1 MQKLQRDAHAIIKR
15 SIHAVLPDTAVQK
28 ALEDLEIKR
37 PAQVIAIGKAAWKMA
52 SAASGILGNRLRSGV
67 VITKYGH
74 SEGSIPGIE
83 IIEAGHPV
91 PDENGVRA
99 ARRVLE
105 AADGLSEDDL
115 VVFLVSGG
123 GSALFEMP
131 LPGVT
136 LGDIAEVTRRLLAC
150 GADIVELNTIRKHL
164 SAVKGG
170 RFAQRCAPARVLSIV
185 LSDVLGDPLD
195 SIASGP
201 AYPDSTTSADAL
213 KILKRYGIKIPES
226 VRDALLLETPKAL
239 DNVETRITGNVN
251 ALCHSAMAAARD
263 LGYAPLLLT
272 TTLDCE
278 ARDAGALLAAV
289 ARQVKSSGEPVKPP
303 CAVILGGETVV
314 HLKGKGRGGRNQE
327 LALSASRGIDGLK
340 NTLIFSVGS
349 DGTDGPTDAAGGM
362 VTGAFCSECRR
373 LGLSVDASLDDND
386 AYTLLEAAGG
396 LLVTGP
402 TGTNVNDLTVLL
414 CGGEG

>member
-28 ALEDLEIKR
+28 ALEDLETKR
-37 PAQVIAIGKAAWKMA
+37 PAHVIAIGKAAWKMA

-99 ARRVLE
+99 AQRVLE

-396 LLVTGP
+396 LIVTGP

>member
-28 ALEDLEIKR
+28 ALEDLETKR
-37 PAQVIAIGKAAWKMA
+37 PAHVIAIGKAAWKMA

-99 ARRVLE
+99 AQRVLE

-373 LGLSVDASLDDND
+373 LGLSVDAGLDDND

-396 LLVTGP
+396 LIVTGP

>member
-28 ALEDLEIKR
+28 ALEDLETKR
-37 PAQVIAIGKAAWKMA
+37 PAHVIAIGKAAWKMA
-52 SAASGILGNRLRSGV
+52 SAASGILGSRLRSGV

-373 LGLSVDASLDDND
+373 LGLSVDAGLDDND

-396 LLVTGP
+396 LIVTGP

>member
-28 ALEDLEIKR
+28 ALEDLETKR
-37 PAQVIAIGKAAWKMA
+37 PAHVIAIGKAAWKMA

-136 LGDIAEVTRRLLAC
+136 LGDIAEVTMRLLAC

-396 LLVTGP
+396 LIVTGP

>member
-28 ALEDLEIKR
+28 ALEDLETKR
-37 PAQVIAIGKAAWKMA
+37 PAHVIAIGKAAWKMA

-373 LGLSVDASLDDND
+373 LGLSVDAGLDDND

-396 LLVTGP
+396 LIVTGP

>member
-28 ALEDLEIKR
+28 ALEDLETKR
-37 PAQVIAIGKAAWKMA
+37 PAHVIAIGKAAWKMA

-170 RFAQRCAPARVLSIV
+170 RFAQRCAPARVRSIV

-373 LGLSVDASLDDND
+373 LGLSVDAGRDDND

-396 LLVTGP
+396 LIVTGP

>member
-28 ALEDLEIKR
+28 ALEDLETKR
-37 PAQVIAIGKAAWKMA
+37 PAHVIAIGKAAWKMA

-289 ARQVKSSGEPVKPP
+289 ARQVKSSGACKAAVRRYSGRRNGRAPQGQGQGRPQP
-303 CAVILGGETVV
+303 GACAFS
-314 HLKGKGRGGRNQE
+314 LKG
-327 LALSASRGIDGLK
+327 D
-340 NTLIFSVGS
+340 
-349 DGTDGPTDAAGGM
+349 
-362 VTGAFCSECRR
+362 
-373 LGLSVDASLDDND
+373 
-386 AYTLLEAAGG
+386 
-396 LLVTGP
+396 
-402 TGTNVNDLTVLL
+402 
-414 CGGEG
+414 

>member
-28 ALEDLEIKR
+28 ALEDLETKR
-37 PAQVIAIGKAAWKMA
+37 PAHVIAIGKAAWKMA

-123 GSALFEMP
+123 GSALFVMP

-373 LGLSVDASLDDND
+373 LGLSVDAGLDDND

-396 LLVTGP
+396 LIVTGP

>member
-28 ALEDLEIKR
+28 ALEDLETKR
-37 PAQVIAIGKAAWKMA
+37 PAHVIAIGKAAWKMA
-52 SAASGILGNRLRSGV
+52 SAASGILGSRLRSGV

-362 VTGAFCSECRR
+362 VPGAFCSECRR

-396 LLVTGP
+396 LIVTGP

>member
-28 ALEDLEIKR
+28 ALEDLETKR
-37 PAQVIAIGKAAWKMA
+37 PAHVIAIGKAAWKMA
-52 SAASGILGNRLRSGV
+52 SAASGILGSRLRSGV

-396 LLVTGP
+396 LIVTGP

>member
-28 ALEDLEIKR
+28 ALEDLETKR
-37 PAQVIAIGKAAWKMA
+37 PAHVIAIGKAAWKMA

-396 LLVTGP
+396 LIVTGP

>member
-1 MQKLQRDAHAIIKR
+1 M
-15 SIHAVLPDTAVQK
+15 
-28 ALEDLEIKR
+28 
-37 PAQVIAIGKAAWKMA
+37 
-52 SAASGILGNRLRSGV
+52 
-67 VITKYGH
+67 
-74 SEGSIPGIE
+74 
-83 IIEAGHPV
+83 
-91 PDENGVRA
+91 RA

-373 LGLSVDASLDDND
+373 LGLSVDAGLDDND

-396 LLVTGP
+396 LIVTGP

>member
-37 PAQVIAIGKAAWKMA
+37 PAHVIAIGKAAWKMA

-314 HLKGKGRGGRNQE
+314 HLEGKGRGGRNQE

-373 LGLSVDASLDDND
+373 LGLSVDAGLDDND

-396 LLVTGP
+396 LIVTGP

>member
-1 MQKLQRDAHAIIKR
+1 M
-15 SIHAVLPDTAVQK
+15 
-28 ALEDLEIKR
+28 
-37 PAQVIAIGKAAWKMA
+37 
-52 SAASGILGNRLRSGV
+52 
-67 VITKYGH
+67 
-74 SEGSIPGIE
+74 
-83 IIEAGHPV
+83 
-91 PDENGVRA
+91 
-99 ARRVLE
+99 
-105 AADGLSEDDL
+105 
-115 VVFLVSGG
+115 FLVSGG

-136 LGDIAEVTRRLLAC
+136 LGDIAEVTMRLLAC

-396 LLVTGP
+396 LIVTGP

>member
-28 ALEDLEIKR
+28 ALEDLETKR
-37 PAQVIAIGKAAWKMA
+37 PAHVIAIGKAAWKMA

-213 KILKRYGIKIPES
+213 KIFKRYGIKIPES

-373 LGLSVDASLDDND
+373 LGLSVDAGLDDND

-396 LLVTGP
+396 LIVTGP